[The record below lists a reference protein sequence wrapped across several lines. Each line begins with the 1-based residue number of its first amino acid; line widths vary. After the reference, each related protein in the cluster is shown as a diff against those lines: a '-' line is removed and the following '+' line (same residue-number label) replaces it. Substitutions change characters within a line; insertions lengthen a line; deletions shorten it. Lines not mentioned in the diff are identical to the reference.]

1 MILFLQ
7 RRDDYDIMKLMI
19 DDVKELWTCG
29 DEKLEKFANNIMTA
43 LQGKVQKELLGDQT
57 GAVID
62 KWLIENDVHVL
73 CKNMLVQTLQIGD
86 TPMHCRI

>member
-1 MILFLQ
+1 
-7 RRDDYDIMKLMI
+7 MI

-73 CKNMLVQTLQIGD
+73 CK
-86 TPMHCRI
+86 